1 MLHCSSITSLRS
13 LGIPSRYPPTSARN
27 SCSGGI
33 EGRPISEYSGRQVR
47 RIDASSISG
56 LIAAALYGYLVYV
69 HRHRFAGV
77 LSP

>member
-1 MLHCSSITSLRS
+1 LQLHHELAVARDSEQI
-13 LGIPSRYPPTSARN
+13 PPTSARN